1 VRFLHGFSAGEFF
14 ESFLPAASLL
24 AAVLSAWVLASS
36 RRCGLPIPSVAAWT
50 LGTLLAPPVV
60 FPVYLIYR
68 LFTSKGSDSTAAA
81 NTSAVSPEDNEHSG
95 QEVTAQHQLKMR
107 WSLPILYLLVLL
119 VFNGALM
126 YRAHQ
131 SVDSHLARANTAR
144 LKNHPDQTVFEYK
157 SALALEDDPHTHNL
171 LGRELVENHRCA
183 EAIVELRAAQRGG
196 EPDPILPYNLAVALT
211 EAGNMKEAQ
220 LEFEGFLA
228 SNACTAAMP
237 DARCNAARNA
247 LYGK

>member
-36 RRCGLPIPSVAAWT
+36 RRCGLPIPTVAAWT

-68 LFTSKGSDSTAAA
+68 LFTSKGNETAAAA
-81 NTSAVSPEDNEHSG
+81 NTSAAPPEVNEHSSL
-95 QEVTAQHQLKMR
+95 EVTAHHRLKMR
-107 WSLPILYLLVLL
+107 WSLPILYLLLL
-119 VFNGALM
+119 LAFNGALI
-126 YRAHQ
+126 YRERQ

-144 LKNHPDQTVFEYK
+144 LKDQPDRIVTEYR

-171 LGRELVENHRCA
+171 LGSELVEKHRWA
-183 EAIVELRAAQRGG
+183 EAIVELRAAQRGR
-196 EPDPILPYNLAVALT
+196 EPDPILPYNLGVALMEAGNLT
-211 EAGNMKEAQ
+211 EAK

-228 SNACTAAMP
+228 SSVCTAATQ
-237 DARCNAARNA
+237 DERCDAARKA
-247 LYGK
+247 ISAK